1 LSGKTQSKAQLTRY
15 LLGLVSPSERERL
28 ESEYFTNDDT
38 FQEILSAEDDLID
51 AYARG
56 ELSAKERRH
65 FEERFLNSAASCERV
80 QFART
85 LAGFVAET
93 PASEEPVT
101 HLPGFFA
108 SLRLSP
114 MALRF
119 AVVVLLAF
127 AAATTWLL
135 IQQGRLRNE
144 LQTLRAERDTL
155 NQKNDQLRQSAD
167 AERTRN
173 AESTAQI
180 EKLQEQLAAKVEPEN
195 RSGETK
201 PNVPRQ
207 VGNAN
212 QRYARRT
219 GTTPPDQVTADA
231 TRGNNFDRH
240 AITQLPTSNIFDLTP
255 GTVRSER
262 GRTNTFTAAKDA
274 KFIVLRLD
282 LENAPAE
289 YYRVTIETVDGAPVR
304 SFDRFKSTS
313 NTSVQLPA
321 IPASEL
327 PVGVYVLSL
336 QAQQRDGSFLKVA
349 DYSFTI
355 KRTE

>member
-56 ELSAKERRH
+56 ELSATERRH
-65 FEERFLNSAASCERV
+65 FEEHFLNSTASRERV

-85 LAGFVAET
+85 LAGFVTDIPTSEK
-93 PASEEPVT
+93 PAPYQ
-101 HLPGFFA
+101 PGFFA

-119 AVVVLLAF
+119 AVVALLAL

-180 EKLQEQLAAKVEPEN
+180 EKLQQQLAVKAEPEN
-195 RSGETK
+195 RPGETK
-201 PNVPRQ
+201 PNSPRA
-207 VGNAN
+207 VSNAN
-212 QRYARRT
+212 QKYARRT
-219 GTTPPDQVTADA
+219 GTKPPEQVTADA
-231 TRGNNFDRH
+231 TIGNRFEPQTV
-240 AITQLPTSNIFDLTP
+240 TQSPASSIFDLTP
-255 GTVRSER
+255 GTVRIEG
-262 GRTNTFTAAKDA
+262 GRTNTFTVPKDA
-274 KFIVLRLD
+274 KFIALRLG

-321 IPASEL
+321 IPAREL
-327 PVGVYVLSL
+327 PVGVYLLSL

-349 DYSFTI
+349 EYSFTI

>member
-1 LSGKTQSKAQLTRY
+1 MSGKTQSRAQLTRY

-65 FEERFLNSAASCERV
+65 FEEHFLNSTASRERV

-85 LAGFVAET
+85 LAGFVVDTPTSET
-93 PASEEPVT
+93 PAPYQ
-101 HLPGFFA
+101 PGFFA

-119 AVVVLLAF
+119 AVVALLAL

-135 IQQGRLRNE
+135 IQQGRMRNE

-180 EKLQEQLAAKVEPEN
+180 EKLQQELAVKAESEN
-195 RSGETK
+195 RSGEIK
-201 PNVPRQ
+201 PNVAHGQ
-207 VGNAN
+207 VSNAN
-212 QRYARRT
+212 QKYARRT
-219 GTTPPDQVTADA
+219 ERKQPDQVTSDA
-231 TRGNNFDRH
+231 TIGNTFAQQRV
-240 AITQLPTSNIFDLTP
+240 TFDLTP
-255 GTVRSER
+255 GTVRSEG
-262 GRTNTFTAAKDA
+262 GRTNTFTVPKDT
-274 KFIVLRLD
+274 KFIALRLG
-282 LENAPAE
+282 LENAPAD

-321 IPASEL
+321 IPAREL
-327 PVGVYVLSL
+327 PVGVYLLSL
-336 QAQQRDGSFLKVA
+336 QAQQRDGTFLKVA